1 MMRKWIPLVL
11 TIAAVIA
18 SIVVYP
24 QLPEQMPTH
33 WSATGEANDWSSR
46 LWGAWLLPLMMA
58 LVWFIMR
65 ALPHIDPRRA
75 NYEKF
80 SGMYDWLVILILVFM
95 LGMHV
100 VTLMA
105 ATGTPVRMDRVMMP
119 AVGVFIAIMG
129 LMIPRAHPN
138 WFIGIRTPW
147 TLTSDLSWQRT
158 HKLGGSLMV
167 VLGLLM
173 VLSTFIAPEIA
184 IWVLAAAAIAI
195 TVFLFAYSYQVWKS
209 DPSKR

>member
-11 TIAAVIA
+11 TVAAVIA
-18 SIVVYP
+18 SIVAYP

-33 WSATGEANDWSSR
+33 WNATGAADDWSSR
-46 LWGAWLLPLMMA
+46 LWGAWLVPLMMA

-65 ALPHIDPRRA
+65 AIPHVDPRRA
-75 NYEKF
+75 NYAKF
-80 SGMYDWLVILILVFM
+80 SGMYDWLIILILTFM
-95 LGMHV
+95 LGLHV
-100 VTLMA
+100 VTLLA
-105 ATGTPVRMDRVMMP
+105 ATGSAVRMDRVMMP

-147 TLTSDLSWQRT
+147 TLTSDLSWERT
-158 HKLGGSLMV
+158 HKLGGSLFV
-167 VLGLLM
+167 VLGVLM
-173 VLSTFIAPEIA
+173 VVSTFLAPEIA
-184 IWVLAAAAIAI
+184 IWILVAAAVAI